1 MISALFIFNAK
12 GDVLMSRLFK
22 SGVRQLVSDVFR
34 IQVINTAARSNSSR
48 DVRLPVLTLGS
59 TSFLHTRLGNMWLV
73 AVTRSNQDLLVI
85 FEFLFTFAALL
96 RHFFLK
102 DPGHQL
108 KEEVITGNFCAIYEM
123 LGETL
128 QFGYPTNMEPTYLA
142 SVVPGLPQPK
152 TGFDFHASLRKP
164 NSEKTLER
172 AASSAMDHSY
182 DSNMVLWRDSGIK
195 YRRNEI
201 FLNVDEKVNITLDNR
216 GRCLRSFID
225 GVISMKTHLSGM
237 PVCRFGFADD
247 RSDTGLLDK
256 ISLDDFK
263 FHKCVDLAKYDTD
276 RVIRFVPPDGAFQLM
291 SYHISNPFVLPFKVV
306 PKVSVVGDRMTIRV
320 ILRSTFESTV
330 AATGV
335 TVTIPTP
342 GEILKNNIT
351 CTNGKARYS
360 PGENTITWKFS
371 KVFGELEH
379 SLIADLKLPEADE
392 FLLKHP
398 TTNRKPLGLD
408 FTMDMFSASG
418 LSVKFL
424 KVVEKSNYRTV
435 KWIKYTTLAGSY
447 EIRM

>member
-335 TVTIPTP
+335 TVTIP
-342 GEILKNNIT
+342 E
-351 CTNGKARYS
+351 
-360 PGENTITWKFS
+360 
-371 KVFGELEH
+371 
-379 SLIADLKLPEADE
+379 
-392 FLLKHP
+392 
-398 TTNRKPLGLD
+398 
-408 FTMDMFSASG
+408 
-418 LSVKFL
+418 
-424 KVVEKSNYRTV
+424 
-435 KWIKYTTLAGSY
+435 
-447 EIRM
+447 